1 MTINVFERSF
11 ELSDIPEYGTLKFYS
26 ELQEAMVELYRDG
39 DQVYRRHCGTGRGCF
54 WTEWETYPNYS

>member
-39 DQVYRRHCGTGRGCF
+39 DQVYKRHKGNGDADIYT
-54 WTEWETYPNYS
+54 TWETYPNY